1 MIRSKYGQQ
10 QFIKQNDDIYI
21 IFIKSIFQKICQS
34 SKVENF
40 LSTPKKVFILI
51 KQQDL
56 VERDTLVSIRKVNQ
70 LKKQKINSAIIKV
83 PL

>member
-1 MIRSKYGQQ
+1 M
-10 QFIKQNDDIYI
+10 
-21 IFIKSIFQKICQS
+21 
-34 SKVENF
+34 ENF

-70 LKKQKINSAIIKV
+70 LKKQKINSAIKKKSHYDYFLKLSCV
-83 PL
+83 SLDHYNNGNYFLEFL